1 MMPRKKR
8 RTIIIVSIVLV
19 IAIIATALVWLYL
32 NTDMLKSSQ
41 TLFMKYIGKNVENLD
56 KNISDI
62 GNKEINSLL
71 EQNKYTS
78 NTDIKVNYTQNIG
91 TTSENTDNVINQL
104 KINAEGQTDKSNGY
118 QYQDIKL
125 LQEGNEVFRVEYIQ
139 NDNTYGLRFSDLF
152 KQYILVDNANLKD
165 LYQKMGYSE
174 EQMEEIPDQ
183 INWQSDFSNMLVLT
197 EDEKQSLQNKY
208 IGILVE
214 GISKEN
220 FSKQSDV
227 TITIDGKSVYTNSY
241 TLTLTKEQLN
251 NIYINIL
258 EELKQDEIIL
268 GKIENIQNQINNSN
282 LKDEFISD
290 IENTIDEINKNNI
303 GQDETK
309 IIVYEN
315 QKNTVRTEIKTTD
328 YEISLDCLKEE
339 DGNYMQL
346 DVNKKD
352 KEEKITLKNAA
363 NELNLEISDTEGT
376 NTKTTRLT
384 QKTKVDGEKCSRN
397 SIATYNDGSN
407 KVEATIQEN
416 MQVVNEFEEAI
427 SLDNTNSIK
436 LNDLEGEELGG
447 ILDKVQV
454 ALKEKMDQLA
464 TTISQEDL
472 TTVLKTLGI
481 MQEEQKI
488 EATGVT
494 ETEKNRFNSQF
505 EMLKGENLKGENI
518 LSLIEAVKGNL
529 TNFEVVSNTEL
540 KLKIEKNN
548 SNEEIANT
556 LTTFIEENK
565 NKDYNVDIEY
575 DDETGLVNYI
585 VLTIV
590 TKQ

>member
-8 RTIIIVSIVLV
+8 RTIIIASIVLV

-32 NTDMLKSSQ
+32 NTDMLKSNQ

-104 KINAEGQTDKSNGY
+104 KINAEGQTDKANGY

-197 EDEKQSLQNKY
+197 EDEKQNLQNKY

-397 SIATYNDGSN
+397 SIATYNDESN
-407 KVEATIQEN
+407 KIEATIQEN

>member
-32 NTDMLKSSQ
+32 NTDMLKSNQ

-183 INWQSDFSNMLVLT
+183 INWQSDFSNMFALT

-518 LSLIEAVKGNL
+518 LSLIEAIKGNL

>member
-19 IAIIATALVWLYL
+19 IAIIATALALLYL
-32 NTDMLKSSQ
+32 NTDMLKSNQ

-78 NTDIKVNYTQNIG
+78 NTDIKVNYTQDIG

-104 KINAEGQTDKSNGY
+104 KINAEGQTDKANGY

-174 EQMEEIPDQ
+174 EQVEETPDQ
-183 INWQSDFSNMLVLT
+183 INWQSDFLDMFTLT
-197 EDEKQSLQNKY
+197 ENEKQNLQNKY

-220 FSKQSDV
+220 FSKQLDV

-268 GKIENIQNQINNSN
+268 GKIENIQNKINNSN

-352 KEEKITLKNAA
+352 KEEKITLKNAT

-384 QKTKVDGEKCSRN
+384 QKTKAEGEKCSRN

-416 MQVVNEFEEAI
+416 MQVVNEFEEAV

-472 TTVLKTLGI
+472 TTILKSLGI

-494 ETEKNRFNSQF
+494 EIEKNRFNSQF
-505 EMLKGENLKGENI
+505 EMLKGENLKGESI
-518 LSLIEAVKGNL
+518 LSLIEAIKGNL

-575 DDETGLVNYI
+575 DDETGLINYI

>member
-32 NTDMLKSSQ
+32 NTDMLKSNQ

-104 KINAEGQTDKSNGY
+104 KINAEGQTDKANGY

-152 KQYILVDNANLKD
+152 KQYILVDNDNLKD

-197 EDEKQSLQNKY
+197 EDEKQNLQNKY

-268 GKIENIQNQINNSN
+268 SKIENIQDQINNTD
-282 LKDEFISD
+282 LKDEFIAN
-290 IENTIDEINKNNI
+290 IENTITEINRNNI
-303 GQDETK
+303 GKEETK

-352 KEEKITLKNAA
+352 KEEKITLKNAT

-397 SIATYNDGSN
+397 TMATYNDGSN

-416 MQVVNEFEEAI
+416 MQVVNEFEEAV

-518 LSLIEAVKGNL
+518 LSLIEAIKGNL

>member
-32 NTDMLKSSQ
+32 NTDMLKSNQ

-183 INWQSDFSNMLVLT
+183 INWQSDFSNMFALT

>member
-8 RTIIIVSIVLV
+8 RTIIIASIVLV

-32 NTDMLKSSQ
+32 NTDMLKSNQ
-41 TLFMKYIGKNVENLD
+41 ILFMKYIGKNVENLD

-104 KINAEGQTDKSNGY
+104 KINAEGQTDKANGY

-197 EDEKQSLQNKY
+197 EDEKQNLQNKY

-397 SIATYNDGSN
+397 SIATYNDESN
-407 KVEATIQEN
+407 KIEATIQEN

>member
-8 RTIIIVSIVLV
+8 RTIIIASIVLV

-32 NTDMLKSSQ
+32 NTDMLKSNQ

-104 KINAEGQTDKSNGY
+104 KINAEGQTDKANGY

-197 EDEKQSLQNKY
+197 EDEKQNLQNKY

>member
-19 IAIIATALVWLYL
+19 IAIIATALALLYL
-32 NTDMLKSSQ
+32 NTDMLKSNQ

-78 NTDIKVNYTQNIG
+78 NTDIKVNYTQDIG

-104 KINAEGQTDKSNGY
+104 KINAEGQTDKANGY

-174 EQMEEIPDQ
+174 EQVEETPDQ
-183 INWQSDFSNMLVLT
+183 INWQSDFLDMFTLT
-197 EDEKQSLQNKY
+197 ENEKQNLQNKY

-220 FSKQSDV
+220 FSKQLDV

-268 GKIENIQNQINNSN
+268 GKIENIQNKINNSN

-352 KEEKITLKNAA
+352 KEEKITLKNAT

-384 QKTKVDGEKCSRN
+384 QKTKAEGEKCSRN

-416 MQVVNEFEEAI
+416 MQVVNEFEEAV

-472 TTVLKTLGI
+472 TTILKSLGI

-494 ETEKNRFNSQF
+494 EIEKNRFNSQF
-505 EMLKGENLKGENI
+505 EMLKGENLRGESI
-518 LSLIEAVKGNL
+518 LSLIEAIKGNL

-575 DDETGLVNYI
+575 DDETGLINYI

>member
-32 NTDMLKSSQ
+32 NTDMLKSNQ
-41 TLFMKYIGKNVENLD
+41 TLFMKYIRKNVENLD

-104 KINAEGQTDKSNGY
+104 KINAEGQTDKANGY

-174 EQMEEIPDQ
+174 EQVEETPDQ

-197 EDEKQSLQNKY
+197 EDEKQNLQNKY

-352 KEEKITLKNAA
+352 KEEKITLKNAT

-384 QKTKVDGEKCSRN
+384 QKTKADGEKCSRN

-416 MQVVNEFEEAI
+416 IQVVNEFEEAV

-518 LSLIEAVKGNL
+518 LSLIEAIKGNL

>member
-32 NTDMLKSSQ
+32 NTDMLKSNQ

-197 EDEKQSLQNKY
+197 EDEKQNLQNKY

>member
-32 NTDMLKSSQ
+32 NTDMLKSNQ

-78 NTDIKVNYTQNIG
+78 NADIKVNYTQNIG

-183 INWQSDFSNMLVLT
+183 INWQSDFSNMFALT

>member
-19 IAIIATALVWLYL
+19 IAIIATALALLYL
-32 NTDMLKSSQ
+32 NTDMLKSNQ

-91 TTSENTDNVINQL
+91 TTLENTDNVINQL

-174 EQMEEIPDQ
+174 EQVEETPDQ
-183 INWQSDFSNMLVLT
+183 INWQSDFLDMFTLT
-197 EDEKQSLQNKY
+197 ENEKQNLQNKY

-220 FSKQSDV
+220 FSKQLDV

-268 GKIENIQNQINNSN
+268 GKIENIQNKINNSN

-352 KEEKITLKNAA
+352 KEEKITLKNAT

-384 QKTKVDGEKCSRN
+384 QKINAEGEKCSRN

-416 MQVVNEFEEAI
+416 MQVVNEFEEAV

-472 TTVLKTLGI
+472 TTILKSLGI
-481 MQEEQKI
+481 MKEEQKI

-494 ETEKNRFNSQF
+494 EIEKNRFNSQF
-505 EMLKGENLKGENI
+505 EMLKGENLKGESI
-518 LSLIEAVKGNL
+518 LSLIEAIKGNL

-575 DDETGLVNYI
+575 DDETGLINYI

>member
-19 IAIIATALVWLYL
+19 IAIIATALALLYL
-32 NTDMLKSSQ
+32 NTDMLKSNQ

-91 TTSENTDNVINQL
+91 TTLENTDNVINQL

-197 EDEKQSLQNKY
+197 EDEKQNLQNKY

-352 KEEKITLKNAA
+352 KEEKITLKNAT

-384 QKTKVDGEKCSRN
+384 QKTKADGEKCSRN

-416 MQVVNEFEEAI
+416 IQVVNEFEEAV

-518 LSLIEAVKGNL
+518 LSLIEAIKGNL